1 MPTPEPDSAY
11 RVPGSGDDVPGE
23 EASPQFHQLVSE
35 FERASG
41 QRVDSPEDFAATARG
56 GPSRKTIKAA
66 TPVSASA
73 KVIATTPTFSK
84 GSSASLR
91 LISLSTMLK
100 RQAHY
105 LPRRTFATD
114 LTSPDRAE
122 RANSCTLHTP
132 PSYSQNRRT
141 HSTLRTPE
149 SQSTTQQAEML
160 TSDSRRLERAEMR
173 D

>member
-1 MPTPEPDSAY
+1 LYSSRGRLWRLRSGAVPEPDSPDRAL
-11 RVPGSGDDVPGE
+11 GSGDVPGE
-23 EASPQFHQLVSE
+23 EASPQFHQFVSE

-66 TPVSASA
+66 TPVRASA

-91 LISLSTMLK
+91 LISRSTTLK

-122 RANSCTLHTP
+122 RANSCTLHTLHP
-132 PSYSQNRRT
+132 LARIDGGILHAPYAERPAY
-141 HSTLRTPE
+141 H
-149 SQSTTQQAEML
+149 TTR
-160 TSDSRRLERAEMR
+160 S
-173 D
+173 